1 MQLHIGSWVIP
12 FMVFDKNV
20 IEMMYG
26 RAGNY
31 LDLKLKIGGGYTG
44 SLSCNSAGRALIWIL
59 LTDIGF

>member
-31 LDLKLKIGGGYTG
+31 LDLKPKIGGGYTG
-44 SLSCNSAGRALIWIL
+44 SLSCNSAGRALI
-59 LTDIGF
+59 